1 MGVPIP
7 YWDSTIDYEME
18 DPTKSILWTGKYFGN
33 GFGMVKTGPFANFQ
47 TPSGPLIRNIGSDGS
62 LLNKRDLNEIFTR
75 SRLYK
80 ILEPTA
86 EERVSVEGQHNSVH
100 NWVDGQMNTQEFSP
114 HDPLFWTHHAFVD
127 YVWEE
132 FRKIQMARG
141 IDPTIDI
148 PDPPENVT
156 FQGGNDPSVGLFG
169 FYNRDGYSTRIGK
182 MVKYEP
188 HPECPKCGGVELTCN
203 YTSGLCVSLRRHPL
217 EYIGNRIEAQEIA
230 NDMIEESTGRKR
242 GNVFAEY
249 MRDDRVRGDS
259 LTIKK
264 KQTFSKYSLGLG
276 GVSMDNSLSKG
287 SDPLYSQDRSFQ
299 KGIGLPNMIH
309 GPGRNSM
316 IHLGNLNDIMPMADP
331 RLVVHRPDFPHIP
344 TVHINRGPVRVESV
358 VVYPHQAHHPLKAP
372 FAGAMFN
379 KYPKYIMDMRSRG
392 DSMTMNKFLPH
403 IRKRRSLNR
412 KNVNNNNSGVLSWKP
427 ALENTFFLDGKRDIK
442 NWAFV
447 PVRILF
453 NNNTNSYGHRDTNK
467 ELQTVLGNVNTK
479 CNPFKSPRVYIQS
492 HGLDYFGKYKDYT
505 VIQNGGESRV
515 NFVGIKKPSSEFT
528 ETYLSAYDSC
538 GNLCNTRCV
547 VPGIYPRVYKSCAGA
562 VRASTKEPLMY
573 KNYPN
578 DLSIADNEIPIIF
591 VCDVL

>member
-1 MGVPIP
+1 
-7 YWDSTIDYEME
+7 ME
-18 DPTKSILWTGKYFGN
+18 DPTKSILWTRKYFGN

-127 YVWEE
+127 YVWEQ

-148 PDPPENVT
+148 PVPPENVT

-249 MRDDRVRGDS
+249 IRDDRVRGDS

-299 KGIGLPNMIH
+299 KGIGLPNMFH

-316 IHLGNLNDIMPMADP
+316 IHLGNLNHIMPMADP
-331 RLVVHRPDFPHIP
+331 RLVIPHIP
-344 TVHINRGPVRVESV
+344 TVHINRGPARVESV

-379 KYPKYIMDMRSRG
+379 PYPEYIMDMRSRG

-479 CNPFKSPRVYIQS
+479 CKPFKLPRVYIQS

-547 VPGIYPRVYKSCAGA
+547 VPGFYPRVYKSCTGA